1 MHGLTLYNSKYGNSI
16 ELVLVDSSDTRLHA
30 SIENDLVQKHRHL
43 LNEDQALSINAFSLK
58 EYSGDFKTSSFPFKL
73 DILRT
78 TRTKELTDFPDDVP
92 EKYFIDFGD
101 ILDGKYERNL
111 LIVGN
116 VEEVKTKGKSN
127 NSSKLQLI
135 LRDTNEVTFKCTLW
149 GGSCKTY
156 ICSYHQEDAFGCGEI
171 SISNAFSATK
181 ILFDPNTEQA
191 DHFRNSLRSTRHSI
205 TQGAFKQIS
214 HGNSVDVR
222 TEFFSRNPR
231 KTLNGIDS
239 SKNWYY
245 WACKRCNLKVQ
256 EYGEFSDDDGS
267 QPKYNYK
274 ILIFDQIVE
283 NLLGK
288 SAENFM
294 REYDELD
301 HIPVY
306 PELLD
311 SIVGKRVLFKVTLKG
326 KNNKFVNSPL
336 VVDCVLEDED
346 MIDEWLANSSESLQ
360 LTSGEDCSESS
371 FAEIQTPGSK
381 NDNQAIVVEDQ
392 RSFLLQHLIFCTFE
406 IE

>member
-1 MHGLTLYNSKYGNSI
+1 MSIVARNVQSYVPVNLLEPSSETQKIRVKIINRWTLYNSKSGNSI
-16 ELVLVDSSDTRLHA
+16 ELVLVDLSGTRLHA
-30 SIENDLVQKHRHL
+30 SIENDL
-43 LNEDQALSINAFSLK
+43 
-58 EYSGDFKTSSFPFKL
+58 TSSFPFKFA
-73 DILRT
+73 ILRT
-78 TRTKELTDFPDDVP
+78 TRTKELTNFPDDVP
-92 EKYFIDFGD
+92 EKYFIDFGG
-101 ILDGKYERNL
+101 ILDEKYERNL
-111 LIVGN
+111 LI
-116 VEEVKTKGKSN
+116 
-127 NSSKLQLI
+127 
-135 LRDTNEVTFKCTLW
+135 
-149 GGSCKTY
+149 
-156 ICSYHQEDAFGCGEI
+156 GEI

-181 ILFDPNTEQA
+181 ILFDHNTEQA
-191 DHFRNSLRSTRHSI
+191 DHFRNIFPSNRQSI

-231 KTLNGIDS
+231 KTLNGILES
-239 SKNWYY
+239 SS
-245 WACKRCNLKVQ
+245 VQ

-267 QPKYNYK
+267 QPKYNCKTCGDVNLVFPRYFLVVRAHDDTDQTRF
-274 ILIFDQIVE
+274 LIFDQISE

-288 SAENFM
+288 SAEDLM
-294 REYDELD
+294 RKYDELD

-311 SIVGKRVLFKVTLKG
+311 SIVEKRVLFKVTLKV

-360 LTSGEDCSESS
+360 LTGGEDCSESS

-392 RSFLLQHLIFCTFE
+392 RSVSKWIKVE
-406 IE
+406 RKK